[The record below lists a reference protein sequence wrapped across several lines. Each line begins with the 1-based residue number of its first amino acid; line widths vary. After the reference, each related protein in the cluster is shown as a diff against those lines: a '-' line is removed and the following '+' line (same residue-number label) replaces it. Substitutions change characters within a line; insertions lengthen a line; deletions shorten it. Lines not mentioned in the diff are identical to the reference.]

1 MGSTRQLVTEAT
13 SPMRKP
19 SAVVKGNLGNLN
31 SSATTRTVTVTD
43 QAGMEAA
50 HLRVAEL
57 VQGLHN
63 RPDTDS
69 ETVVAELAEH
79 AAAEIPGAQYAGITL
94 TRNAKEIETPAAT
107 HHWPLLLDKIQQ
119 RHLEGPCLTAAW
131 EEKTIHVVDLETD
144 DRFPKYR
151 EDALAETPIRS
162 IMAFQMFI
170 AGKTLGALNVYS
182 EQPGVFDAESRNFG
196 LIFAAH
202 SSVAWNSARR
212 DEQFRR
218 ALSSRDVIGQAK
230 GMVMERYGVSAVQAF
245 DLLRKLSQD
254 SNVPL
259 IQIATDLVAS
269 TQSPESPGTD
279 QSLSLKASQSNSA

>member
-1 MGSTRQLVTEAT
+1 MSVPADMQ
-13 SPMRKP
+13 
-19 SAVVKGNLGNLN
+19 
-31 SSATTRTVTVTD
+31 
-43 QAGMEAA
+43 AA

-69 ETVVAELAEH
+69 DTVVAELAEH
-79 AAAEIPGAQYAGITL
+79 AAVEIPGAQYAGITL
-94 TRNAKEIETPAAT
+94 TRNAKHIDTPAAT
-107 HHWPLLLDKIQQ
+107 HHWPVLLDKIQQ
-119 RHLEGPCLTAAW
+119 RYREGPCLTAAW
-131 EEKTIHVVDLETD
+131 EEKTIHVPDLETEP
-144 DRFPKYR
+144 RFPNYR
-151 EDALAETPIRS
+151 RDALTETPIRS

-170 AGKTLGALNVYS
+170 AGETVGALNVYS
-182 EQPGVFDAESRNFG
+182 DHPAAFSAESRTLG

-230 GMVMERYGVSAVQAF
+230 GMIMERYGVDAVQAF
-245 DLLRKLSQD
+245 AVLRKLSQD

-259 IQIATDLVAS
+259 IQVATELV
-269 TQSPESPGTD
+269 TKPEGRD
-279 QSLSLKASQSNSA
+279 G